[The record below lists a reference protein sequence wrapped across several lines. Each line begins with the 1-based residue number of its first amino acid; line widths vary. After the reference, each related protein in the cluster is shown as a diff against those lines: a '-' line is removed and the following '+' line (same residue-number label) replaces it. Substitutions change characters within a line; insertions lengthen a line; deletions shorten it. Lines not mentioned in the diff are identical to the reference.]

1 MSLHT
6 FSIFLLFCL
15 ALYARFFLSRRTGTR
30 RGKKKARTLFPLTA
44 IPQCNGKAKQTK
56 AVEGCIYIVHSIW
69 YVTHM
74 YTPVIPLCL
83 FMTKEYGSE
92 SSYILSLSLSFS
104 LNRWEIKSTLFHFCY
119 QASLHTKEELK
130 SSSSDETPL
139 LAPLRDHIF
148 FVRLVSRNPS
158 LFIVNI
164 YSGSSKKGRQ

>member
-1 MSLHT
+1 MHS

-15 ALYARFFLSRRTGTR
+15 ALYARFYSRGEQEREGE
-30 RGKKKARTLFPLTA
+30 GEDPFFPLMT
-44 IPQCNGKAKQTK
+44 IPHCNGKANKQTK
-56 AVEGCIYIVHSIW
+56 AIEGSIHIVHSTW

-74 YTPVIPLCL
+74 YIPVIPFCL

-92 SSYILSLSLSFS
+92 LSYILPLSLSFS

-119 QASLHTKEELK
+119 QALLHTKEELK
-130 SSSSDETPL
+130 SSSSDETLL
-139 LAPLRDHIF
+139 LAPLETIF

-164 YSGSSKKGRQ
+164 YSSSSKKRRQ